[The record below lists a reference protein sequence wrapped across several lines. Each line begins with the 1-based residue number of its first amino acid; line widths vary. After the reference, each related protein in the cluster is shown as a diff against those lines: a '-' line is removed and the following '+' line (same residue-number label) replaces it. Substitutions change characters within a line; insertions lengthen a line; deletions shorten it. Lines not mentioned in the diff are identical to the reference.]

1 MCGIVGIVYKDRER
15 QVVEAEVVGMR
26 DLLAHR
32 GPDDLGIFI
41 DGNVGLGHR
50 RLSIIDLSSGHQP
63 MTNEDETLWIVFNG
77 EIYNF
82 QDLRKE
88 LLQKGHFFRT
98 KSDTEVI
105 IHLYEEKGENCPAAL
120 NGIFAF
126 AIWDKKRRSL
136 FIARDHMGIKP
147 LYYAMNNDVFLFS
160 SEIKSILATGQIV
173 RKTNTKAL
181 SEYFLFRNIA
191 GEDTPFQEVKS
202 LPPAHAMIVGRDGIR
217 KREYWSP
224 LAGNLE
230 PKCNFDALTENLSW
244 LIQDSVRGQMIS
256 DVPLGTFCSGG
267 VDSSFVTALAA
278 RLKEKPINTF
288 SVGFHETDYDETN
301 YARLVSRQFKTNHHE
316 IRLSNQEYTNLL
328 PKLAWHN
335 DEPLNFANSIQIY
348 AISKLAKEHVTVVL
362 TGEGADELFCGYPR
376 YRIPKLAATVRKFP
390 SFARS
395 FLGSDFLNSLDHRFR
410 KVAQLAEYP
419 SRDLLIMNSSFI
431 STGTLGD
438 LLTGDNVN
446 GLDYRSQCI
455 RVAEEQGLDPIN
467 QMSFLDQKTYLV
479 SILMRQDKM
488 SMACSIESR
497 VPLLDY
503 RIVEL
508 ANKIPSHYK
517 TRRFKTKAIFKTV
530 ASQFLP
536 PEIIN
541 RRKSG
546 FGVPLGRWFKEPK
559 GLGELVMDL
568 VADIKGGDVINK
580 KFMKRI
586 LLAHKQGE
594 DDYSELLWSFISFV
608 SWRNAFEV
616 GF

>member
-1 MCGIVGIVYKDRER
+1 MCGISGIVYLDKSRI
-15 QVVEAEVVGMR
+15 VPEALLTSMR
-26 DLLAHR
+26 DIMVHR
-32 GPDDLGIFI
+32 GPDDCGTFI
-41 DGNVGLGHR
+41 DGNVGLAHR
-50 RLSIIDLSSGHQP
+50 RLSIIDVAGGRQP
-63 MTNEDETLWIVFNG
+63 MTNEDGTIWIVFNG

-82 QDLRKE
+82 KDIRKG
-88 LLQKGHFFRT
+88 LLQRGHVFRT
-98 KSDTEVI
+98 NSDTEVI
-105 IHLYEEKGENCPAAL
+105 VHLFEEKDVDCAAEL

-126 AIWDKKRRSL
+126 AVYDKRTRRL
-136 FIARDHMGIKP
+136 ILARDHMGIKP
-147 LYYAMNNDVFLFS
+147 LYYSVGDGAFLFS
-160 SEIKSILATGQIV
+160 SEIKSILTTGLV
-173 RKTNTKAL
+173 EGRTNNKSL
-181 SEYFLFRNIA
+181 SEYFLFRNVT
-191 GEDTPFQEVKS
+191 GEDTLFQGVKS
-202 LPPAHAMIVGRDGIR
+202 LLPAHTMIVEEGAIH
-217 KREYWSP
+217 KKEFWSP

-230 PKCNFDALTENLSW
+230 PNGDHDTLVENLSW
-244 LIQDSVRGQMIS
+244 LVQDSVRGQLIS

-267 VDSSFVTALAA
+267 VDSSLVTALAA
-278 RLKEKPINTF
+278 RFKGEAINTF
-288 SVGFHETDYDETN
+288 SVGFHETEYDETN
-301 YARLVSRQFKTNHHE
+301 YARLVSKQFKTNHHE
-316 IRLSNQEYTNLL
+316 VRLNNQEYADLL

-376 YRIPKLAATVRKFP
+376 YRIPKFAAMIRKFP

-395 FLGSDFLNSLDHRFR
+395 FLGSDLLNSLDHRFR
-410 KVAQLAEYP
+410 KIARLAEYP
-419 SRDLLIMNSSFI
+419 SRDLLIMNSAFI
-431 STGTLGD
+431 STGALGD
-438 LLTGDNVN
+438 LLTGDYMN
-446 GLDYRSQCI
+446 GFGYRAQC
-455 RVAEEQGLDPIN
+455 VMAAAEKGLDPIN

-508 ANKIPSHYK
+508 ANKIPSYYK
-517 TRRFKTKAIFKTV
+517 TRGFKTKTIFKTV

-546 FGVPLGRWFKEPK
+546 FGVPLGQWFRESK
-559 GLGELVMDL
+559 GLGELAMDS
-568 VADIKGGDVINK
+568 VADIKDGDVIDK
-580 KFMKRI
+580 KFMEKT

-594 DDYSELLWSFISFV
+594 DDHSELLWSFISFAL
-608 SWRNAFEV
+608 WRKAFAV